1 MPHCPQYRGNG
12 AKTRIA
18 GYGSLGAAMR
28 ELNKSQRRITLPKT
42 SKYKRGRVGV
52 CILRRPEIWAEADD
66 VQIAEYLDLVAMLQ

>member
-1 MPHCPQYRGNG
+1 
-12 AKTRIA
+12 
-18 GYGSLGAAMR
+18 MR

-52 CILRRPEIWAEADD
+52 YILRRPEIWAEADD